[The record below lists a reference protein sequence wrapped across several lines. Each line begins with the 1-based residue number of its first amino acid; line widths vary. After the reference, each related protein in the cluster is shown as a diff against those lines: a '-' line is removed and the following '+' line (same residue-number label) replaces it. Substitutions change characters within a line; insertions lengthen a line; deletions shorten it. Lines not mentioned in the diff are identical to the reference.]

1 MIQCVVGAVG
11 VVGDS
16 ALVHTKGE
24 SLALV
29 LDSVLVWTSDE
40 SSTGVQLV
48 VLDSWLV
55 QTTSEYVSE
64 AQVT

>member
-64 AQVT
+64 AQVA